1 VVENIPGLA
10 WSALPDGF
18 VDYFNRRWFEY
29 TACPPE
35 MMEGWGWQAVHD
47 PAVLP
52 QVMERWKHS
61 LVTGE
66 PFEMEYPL
74 RGADGVFRW
83 FLTRVQ
89 PLRDSEGRIVRWFGV
104 ATNVDEQQR
113 QAAALRDA
121 LSARDTFLSVAS
133 HELRTPLT
141 PLLLKLEMLAREARG
156 EMPAA
161 FAQRVLSYTDATRR
175 QVTRLSSLVSDLLDV
190 SRIAGGRFT
199 VEHEMVDLAA
209 VVREV
214 VSRFEPQ
221 AQRAGSRLTLETPER
236 MPCRS
241 DRLRFDQVVTNL
253 VDNAI
258 KYGEGKPIAV
268 TLRTEPGWAV
278 LSVRDQGIGI
288 DPAKLDLIF
297 GRYERAVSERHYG
310 GLGLGLYISRSVV
323 EAMGGSVSATSE
335 RGAGATF
342 EVRLPF

>member
-1 VVENIPGLA
+1 
-10 WSALPDGF
+10 
-18 VDYFNRRWFEY
+18 
-29 TACPPE
+29 
-35 MMEGWGWQAVHD
+35 
-47 PAVLP
+47 
-52 QVMERWKHS
+52 
-61 LVTGE
+61 
-66 PFEMEYPL
+66 
-74 RGADGVFRW
+74 
-83 FLTRVQ
+83 
-89 PLRDSEGRIVRWFGV
+89 
-104 ATNVDEQQR
+104 
-113 QAAALRDA
+113 
-121 LSARDTFLSVAS
+121 
-133 HELRTPLT
+133 ELRTPLT

-161 FAQRVLSYTDATRR
+161 FAQRVLSYTDATRK

-199 VEHEMVDLAA
+199 VEHETVDLAA

-221 AQRAGSRLTLETPER
+221 AHRAGSRLILETPESL
-236 MPCRS
+236 PVQS

-258 KYGEGKPIAV
+258 KYGEEKPITVA
-268 TLRTEPGWAV
+268 LRKEPGWAV
-278 LSVRDQGIGI
+278 LTVRDQGIGI

-323 EAMGGSVSATSE
+323 EAMGGTVSAISE

-342 EVRLPF
+342 EARLPL